1 MLKAE
6 PKWNRTRKQGDIIV
20 ALTDRAIQHLKPK
33 DKRYDVSDGA
43 NYGGGNL
50 LIRVQPS
57 GSRYFVY
64 RTKVNGKD
72 RQITLGKYPSLSL
85 SEARIKAAEYG
96 EQRADGIDPALTPT
110 FELEQMTIQGLAHEF
125 MERWSK
131 PRKKSWRQD
140 ERILNRDVLPKL
152 GAILLTDFK
161 RAHLRPILEGKV
173 NDDKP
178 MSANMI
184 LSIVRKMLNWAV
196 DNDYMVA
203 NPLAGMTQ
211 PHTPVAKDRVL
222 SDQEIK
228 TFWTVYA
235 DPDARERLPLSTA
248 MALRM
253 ILVTAQRPGEVSGM
267 CWSEVDG
274 DWWNLPAERAKNGL
288 AHRVPLSTA
297 ALSILGRMSEIR
309 CSDNVFPSTR
319 YPGIRGNSMN
329 ESTLSAAVSRQMAF
343 TPLPWFTPHDL
354 RRTAA
359 SHMASMGTLP
369 LVISRILNHKEG
381 GITQI
386 YNRYSYD
393 KEKREAM
400 ETWGEQLE
408 KMAGC

>member
-1 MLKAE
+1 M
-6 PKWNRTRKQGDIIV
+6 

-33 DKRYDVSDGA
+33 DKRYDVSDGT

-50 LIRVQPS
+50 MIRVQPS

-64 RTKVNGKD
+64 RTKVAGKD
-72 RQITLGKYPSLSL
+72 RQITIGKYPSVSL

-96 EQRADGIDPALTPT
+96 EQRADGIDPALTPA
-110 FELEQMTIQGLAHEF
+110 FELEQMTIQSLTHEF

-152 GAILLTDFK
+152 GSILLTDFR
-161 RAHLRPILEGKV
+161 RAHLRPVLEEKV
-173 NDDKP
+173 SADTP

-196 DNDYMVA
+196 DNDYLAA
-203 NPLAGMTQ
+203 NPLSGMTQ
-211 PHTPVAKDRVL
+211 PHKPQSKDRVL
-222 SDQEIK
+222 SANEIK
-228 TFWTVYA
+228 VLWREYT
-235 DPDARERLPLSTA
+235 DPDLRERIAVTTA

-253 ILVTAQRPGEVSGM
+253 ILVTAQRPGEVVGM
-267 CWSEVDG
+267 EWPELDG

-288 AHRVPLSTA
+288 AHRIPLNRL
-297 ALSILGRMSEIR
+297 ALDILERMAGIR
-309 CSDNVFPSTR
+309 CSTAVFPSTR
-319 YPGIRGNSMN
+319 YAPLLGRHMN
-329 ESTLSAAVSRQMAF
+329 PNTLGFAISRQMVF
-343 TPLPWFTPHDL
+343 TPIPWFTPHDL

-359 SHMASMGTLP
+359 SHMASMGTQP
-369 LVISRILNHKEG
+369 LVISRLLNHKEG

-393 KEKREAM
+393 VEKREAM
-400 ETWGEQLE
+400 DKWADRITEMVGSDE
-408 KMAGC
+408 

>member
-1 MLKAE
+1 M
-6 PKWNRTRKQGDIIV
+6 
-20 ALTDRAIQHLKPK
+20 ALTDRTIQHLKPK
-33 DKRYDVSDGA
+33 DKRYDVSDGT

-57 GSRYFVY
+57 GSRYFIY
-64 RTKVNGKD
+64 RTLVNGKD
-72 RQITLGKYPSLSL
+72 RQITLGKYPALSL

-96 EQRADGIDPALTPT
+96 EQRADGVDPAATPA
-110 FELEQMTIQGLAHEF
+110 FALEQMTIQGLAQEF

-131 PRKKSWRQD
+131 PRKKSWRAD
-140 ERILNRDVLPKL
+140 ERILNRDVLPRL
-152 GAILLTDFK
+152 GGVLLTDFK
-161 RAHLRPILEGKV
+161 RAHLRSILEEKV
-173 NDDKP
+173 REGVP

-196 DNDYMVA
+196 DNDYLQA
-203 NPLAGMTQ
+203 NPLTGMTQ
-211 PHTPVAKDRVL
+211 PHTPVSKDRVL
-222 SDQEIK
+222 SDSEIK

-267 CWSEVDG
+267 RWGEVEG
-274 DWWNLPAERAKNGL
+274 DWWNLPADRAKNGL
-288 AHRVPLSTA
+288 AHRVPLSKV
-297 ALSILGRMSEIR
+297 ALGILGRMSEIR
-309 CSDNVFPSTR
+309 CSDHVFPSTR
-319 YPGIRGNSMN
+319 YPGIRGSAMN
-329 ESTLSAAVSRQMAF
+329 PNTLSAAVSRQMEF
-343 TPLPWFTPHDL
+343 TPMPWFTPHDL

-359 SHMASMGTLP
+359 SHMASIGIPP

-381 GITQI
+381 GITRI

-393 KEKREAM
+393 QEKREAV
-400 ETWGEQLE
+400 ERWGEQLE